1 MAYVPITGGL
11 GLRGWTSP
19 APHRNGIGSRHDWWG
34 WRNES
39 GSWFQRRGDAYLN
52 ERSVIF
58 NEDWGDGWWAR
69 KGDKRWGAG
78 TARGLNIR
86 FMGVWGDV
94 FAAHEHT
101 AQLFS
106 VENLTKVGLLL
117 LLRMHKTSS
126 IRYLICPIYRRCIPH
141 LPEIIILGSL
151 TFTVMRQNVVYT
163 HAVCTISAANS
174 PDSFDDEVTLL
185 ASNKNNSPS
194 AAFIFSRIVSAA
206 TNNRYRWET
215 ANNTL

>member
-1 MAYVPITGGL
+1 VGEKGRQEM
-11 GLRGWTSP
+11 R
-19 APHRNGIGSRHDWWG
+19 
-34 WRNES
+34 S
-39 GSWFQRRGDAYLN
+39 GYC
-52 ERSVIF
+52 E
-58 NEDWGDGWWAR
+58 
-69 KGDKRWGAG
+69 
-78 TARGLNIR
+78 
-86 FMGVWGDV
+86 GVEHQIYGCLGDV

-163 HAVCTISAANS
+163 HAVHYQCS
-174 PDSFDDEVTLL
+174 EL
-185 ASNKNNSPS
+185 A
-194 AAFIFSRIVSAA
+194 
-206 TNNRYRWET
+206 
-215 ANNTL
+215 